1 MSEPDAA
8 ADAEFLRGLADVLD
22 ANIVPSSALL
32 SGQNR
37 GDAPARLRRI
47 AHHLDRIATGGDRL
61 APKGLAA
68 EPMPYDPEPPSS

>member
-22 ANIVPSSALL
+22 PNTAYSGALL
-32 SGQNR
+32 YAR
-37 GDAPARLRRI
+37 EDHAAATRLRRI

-61 APKGLAA
+61 APEGLTA
-68 EPMPYDPEPPSS
+68 EPMPHDPEPPSS